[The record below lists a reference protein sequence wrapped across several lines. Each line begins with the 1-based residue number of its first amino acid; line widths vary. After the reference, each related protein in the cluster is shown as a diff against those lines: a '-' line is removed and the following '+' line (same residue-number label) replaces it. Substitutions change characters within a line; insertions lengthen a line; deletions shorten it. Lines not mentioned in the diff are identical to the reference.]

1 MLDLIV
7 CSTTLHKR
15 VKNCQVVDDGADS
28 DHQAVRMQLNLTS
41 LKYKEKTSLDSGDI
55 DWRKIC
61 EENEQRKLNN
71 KYLLKLTSRDMT
83 YDIFCEAVM
92 RAGRKTAVSI
102 ESKCEGWY
110 KASESILIPAIE
122 EKNRLR
128 HRLQDKSNLND
139 DEIADL
145 HLKLKQIN
153 KHNHDLVDLAK
164 ARWYSGI
171 CSNIHS
177 MRFNPRLAW
186 ENITLLASGE
196 TAHHKTNINMAM
208 KLDNSD
214 LASNAKE
221 NMSIFCM
228 HFHKVLNNHRPVD
241 NSVVELIPQKPCL
254 TDINAPITFQ
264 EVKCAITKL
273 KKGKAPGLNGIPPE
287 ALKAMDNAP
296 KRTVHKHISDFF
308 EGKTDH
314 KAWKRSQ

>member
-1 MLDLIV
+1 
-7 CSTTLHKR
+7 
-15 VKNCQVVDDGADS
+15 
-28 DHQAVRMQLNLTS
+28 MQLNLTS